1 MKKCKRILSIITA
14 LALAAVLAG
23 CSDDEDSNSSA
34 DAAETE
40 QTEYVMQDGD
50 YQVTGEVSSI
60 VGNEVTLDLGEVEE
74 SEASQID
81 FGETSESD
89 GETDEMSGEMPEM
102 SGEMPE
108 MGGEMPE
115 MGGEM
120 PDMSGMDGGKGG
132 MRNGGEQKSSYE
144 ITKSG
149 ESGVYL
155 IPYGMT
161 VTGNGRS
168 GDYSSITEGTL
179 LRLTITADG
188 YVAAAEI
195 L

>member
-60 VGNEVTLDLGEVEE
+60 VGNEVTLDLGDVEE

-102 SGEMPE
+102 S
-108 MGGEMPE
+108 GEMPE